1 MDDKDYH
8 NDYKVRKINE
18 RDIPTGKKLKLSLVE
33 NPNTEDE
40 IVRFEQWVSY
50 STWQLEDGDMERRM
64 QEWADKRI
72 KELEEDT
79 EPMAKVPD
87 EVDVKKLEEQ

>member
-1 MDDKDYH
+1 MDNNEYD

-18 RDIPTGKKLKLSLVE
+18 REIPTGIKLKLSLVE
-33 NPNTEDE
+33 NPDTEDE

-72 KELEEDT
+72 KELESDA

-87 EVDVKKLEEQ
+87 EVNHKKLEEQ